1 MNYELLKKQI
11 GVDPIQIAK
20 MYKDGISIDKIRKNF
35 KIGEKKVKTVLNFYN
50 IPIINKTQ
58 VCHFNQHIFD
68 VIDTEEKAY

>member
-1 MNYELLKKQI
+1 MNYESLKKQI
-11 GVDPIQIAK
+11 GVDPAQIAK

-35 KIGEKKVKTVLNFYN
+35 KIGEKKVKTVLSFYN

-68 VIDTEEKAY
+68 IIDTEEKAY